1 MGRYEYREA
10 AVDFDEANT
19 LAKGIGIELD
29 GASGLTDGKLALV
42 QKTKNQ
48 VQLRDYQDRGMNE
61 ELGLDAATAKPSSLI
76 DILHRLLW
84 LAEHKPSDI
93 SSFLSVAQ
101 PDATQL
107 RLVAQALAG
116 RALTPNAG
124 ETEGET
130 QRTREQSAID
140 TFLAS
145 WKRLVEDN
153 LFTAQTR

>member
-1 MGRYEYREA
+1 M
-10 AVDFDEANT
+10 DED
-19 LAKGIGIELD
+19 LGK
-29 GASGLTDGKLALV
+29 GASAAKL
-42 QKTKNQ
+42 
-48 VQLRDYQDRGMNE
+48 
-61 ELGLDAATAKPSSLI
+61 PSLI
-76 DILHRLLW
+76 DILHRMLW

-93 SSFLSVAQ
+93 SNFLSVSQ

-116 RALTPNAG
+116 RALTPNSG
-124 ETEGET
+124 DSEGGM

-153 LFTAQTR
+153 LFTTQNR